1 MAGDNPRGHRQGRT
15 GMLIHAAMQREPAF
29 GIDFGTTNSVVARA
43 GADGVTVTR
52 HVTGEVFRSILCFQG
67 SWRAH
72 VAGPAAM
79 EAYLDDP
86 GACRLMMSLKS
97 HLGQKSLRDTLVF
110 GRVLELEDLVGLFL
124 GHLLREA
131 GVPAGARVVAGRPV
145 RFVGEGAD
153 DALAEQRLRAAFAA
167 AGITDLGLVPE
178 PEAAGHRFAQG
189 LRAPAH
195 VLVGDFGGGTSDFS
209 VLRFAPG
216 EAPRAL
222 GHAGIGIA
230 GDDFDAAILRHAV
243 APLLGQGG
251 HYRVIE
257 QALPVP
263 VAFFAGFARWHRLAQ
278 MRSPRQL
285 RDIAEVAR
293 LSDVPDQ
300 LAALIRL
307 IEDEQGLALYRA
319 VAAVKAA
326 LSSAEEAVLDFR
338 HGAFTIQR
346 PIARAEFEGWIARDL
361 GRIAATVDAAL
372 LEAGIGES
380 GIDHVFLTG
389 GTAYVPAVR
398 AIFERRFGAER
409 LAGGGEFTSVA
420 EGLALMAA

>member
-1 MAGDNPRGHRQGRT
+1 
-15 GMLIHAAMQREPAF
+15 MLKHAAMQREPAF

-43 GADGVTVTR
+43 QAGGVVVAR
-52 HVTGEVFRSILCFQG
+52 HATGEVFRSILCFLG
-67 SWRAH
+67 SFRSHA
-72 VAGPAAM
+72 AGPAAM

-97 HLGQKSLRDTLVF
+97 HLGQRSLRDTLVF

-153 DALAEQRLRAAFAA
+153 DALAEQRLRAAFAR
-167 AGITDLGLVPE
+167 AGITDLRLVPE
-178 PEAAGHRFAQG
+178 PEAAGHRFAAG
-189 LRAPAH
+189 LTAPAH

-216 EAPRAL
+216 EPARAL

-263 VAFFAGFARWHRLAQ
+263 IAFFAGFARWHRLAQ

-293 LSDVPDQ
+293 LSDVPEQ

-307 IEDEQGLALYRA
+307 IEDEQGLALYRS

-326 LSSAEEAVLDFR
+326 LSAADEAVLDFR
-338 HGAFTIQR
+338 HGGFAIHR
-346 PIARAEFEGWIARDL
+346 LIGRGEFEGWIARDL
-361 GRIAATVDAAL
+361 DRIAATVDAAL
-372 LEAGIGES
+372 AEAGMADG

-398 AIFERRFGAER
+398 RIFEARFGAGR

-420 EGLALMAA
+420 EGLALMAG

>member
-1 MAGDNPRGHRQGRT
+1 
-15 GMLIHAAMQREPAF
+15 MLMHDAMQHERAF
-29 GIDFGTTNSVVARA
+29 GIDFGTTNSVVARL
-43 GADGVTVTR
+43 GADGVSVA
-52 HVTGEVFRSILCFQG
+52 HHATGEVFRSILCFQG

-97 HLGQKSLRDTLVF
+97 HLGQRSLRDTLVF
-110 GRVLELEDLVGLFL
+110 GRVLELEELVGLFL

-131 GVPAGARVVAGRPV
+131 GVPPGAAVVAGRPV

-153 DALAEQRLRAAFAA
+153 DALAEQRLRAAFRA
-167 AGITDLGLVPE
+167 AGITDLRLVPE
-178 PEAAGHRFAQG
+178 PEAAGHRFARG
-189 LRAPAH
+189 LNAPAH

-216 EAPRAL
+216 APTQAL

-263 VAFFAGFARWHRLAQ
+263 VSFFAGFARWHRLAQ

-293 LSDVPDQ
+293 LSDVPEQ

-307 IEDEQGLALYRA
+307 IEDEQGLSLYRS

-326 LSSAEEAVLDFR
+326 LSAADEAVLDFR
-338 HGAFTIQR
+338 HGRFAIQR
-346 PIARAEFEGWIARDL
+346 HVTRREFEGWIERDL
-361 GRIAATVDAAL
+361 ARIAATVDAAL
-372 LEAGIGES
+372 AEAGLADG

-398 AIFERRFGAER
+398 RIFEARFGAGR

-420 EGLALMAA
+420 EGLALMAGP